1 MQVESSNRRASQRL
15 SISVFVGI
23 SAVLIASSATA
34 ESSPAAAGSP
44 PTALVTNPQT
54 PQTTREAMREI
65 FAQLQILLPAAIQGE
80 LGAAGRKEEIAA
92 AFERM
97 QRRVDAL
104 PEHGEGLDPGARLF
118 GQALSRDIR
127 RAHDFFDSGRFENAA
142 FIVESLVDDC
152 TACHIRRKADDSLI
166 TQGFV
171 RQAALKDLDPLQ
183 RAAIAVA
190 TRRFDEA
197 MGLYERAFREP
208 GIVPEVLLGPIV
220 RYLTVTTRVA
230 RDPERARKQVARFIE
245 LPELSANVHKDVEHW
260 KKALDGLSASDFAGT
275 NLARARVAMESAD
288 RIARYPGDQR
298 ALIEFLLVSS
308 QLHDLVSLPQES
320 PAAAAEIYELLG
332 RAELGVSQS
341 LWHSRADLYW
351 ETAIRLAPGSQAAK
365 RAYARLEEETHA
377 GYTGSGGLR
386 LPFDEVARLEEL
398 KALVE
403 GKRAGPA
410 EGAELFAVHCALCHG
425 RNGEGRGAL
434 SAQLMWNPA
443 DLTRIAT
450 RRDGVF
456 PEFEVFE
463 LIARRDP
470 LGNHQSPEMPRWG
483 KFWKDDS
490 KIDAL
495 VAYLRTIQQP

>member
-1 MQVESSNRRASQRL
+1 MQIEQIEL
-15 SISVFVGI
+15 SIKRARLGLLICLFVGLGVVV
-23 SAVLIASSATA
+23 ADRAGFA
-34 ESSPAAAGSP
+34 ESP
-44 PTALVTNPQT
+44 PVATR
-54 PQTTREAMREI
+54 TTSEAMREI

-80 LGAAGRKEEIAA
+80 LGDANRQKEISV

-97 QRRVDAL
+97 QRRIDAL
-104 PEHGEGLDPGARLF
+104 PEHGDGLDPGARLF
-118 GQALSRDIR
+118 GQALSRDVR
-127 RAHDFFDSGRFENAA
+127 RARDFYDRGRFDSAA

-152 TACHIRRKADDSLI
+152 TACHIRRKAADSLI

-171 RQAALKDLDPLQ
+171 SEAALKNLDPLQ
-183 RAAIAVA
+183 RAAIAVS

-197 MGLYERAFREP
+197 LGLYERVFREP

-220 RYLTVTTRVA
+220 RYLTVATRVA
-230 RDPERARKQVARFIE
+230 RDPARARKQVARFLE
-245 LPELSANVHKDVEHW
+245 LPGLSKNVRKDVEHW
-260 KKALDGLSASDFAGT
+260 QQTLKGLSPADFAGT
-275 NLARARVAMESAD
+275 TLARARVTMESAD
-288 RIARYPGDQR
+288 RIGRYPGDQR
-298 ALIEFLLVSS
+298 ALIEYLVASS
-308 QLHDLVSLPQES
+308 QLHDLVALPQES

-351 ETAIRLAPGSQAAK
+351 ETAIRLAPGSDAAR
-365 RAYARLEEETHA
+365 RAYKWLEKETHA

-386 LPFDEVARLEEL
+386 LPFEEVERLKELSALVGDKRLE
-398 KALVE
+398 
-403 GKRAGPA
+403 PA

-425 RNGEGRGAL
+425 RNGEGGGAV
-434 SAQLMWNPA
+434 SSQLMWNPA

-450 RRDGVF
+450 RSEGEF
-456 PEFEVFE
+456 PESKVFE

-483 KFWKDDS
+483 KFWKDDA